1 MRRSRAVAQGPR
13 GSSDF
18 TFMHA
23 RHDRKLTLVT
33 DTDTGTRDS
42 LQDSSMLRRLLRFPL
57 FYKILVANVGVLA
70 LVAVGCALVT
80 RSAAANES
88 INFAFVVTAGLA
100 LSVVSNALILRLA
113 LSPLRQLED
122 TARRV
127 RSGDA
132 DARIVP
138 TPLADRDFE
147 RVAETFNMMLDSA
160 QAYRQR
166 LREVAARALNAQ
178 EEERKRIARE
188 LHDGIAQSL
197 AALRVRLR
205 MARSADAE
213 SAVAAL
219 ERISADLGEATEELR
234 RIAQGLRP
242 PALDMLGLAPA
253 IESCARSINDTTG
266 LMVDT
271 DMGPVGGQL
280 TSDAELALYRIV
292 QEALSNAAR
301 HAGARTARVSLDA
314 ADGVVTAV
322 VSDDGHGFSVEAEMA
337 RGGLGLFGMQERGAY
352 VGGSVQIESEPGA
365 GTRIVVTIPTLETAR
380 YA

>member
-1 MRRSRAVAQGPR
+1 
-13 GSSDF
+13 
-18 TFMHA
+18 
-23 RHDRKLTLVT
+23 
-33 DTDTGTRDS
+33 
-42 LQDSSMLRRLLRFPL
+42 MLRRLLRFPL

>member
-1 MRRSRAVAQGPR
+1 METRN
-13 GSSDF
+13 
-18 TFMHA
+18 
-23 RHDRKLTLVT
+23 DRKLTLVT
-33 DTDTGTRDS
+33 DAEFRDGRPT
-42 LQDSSMLRRLLRFPL
+42 QAGGMVNRLLRFPL
-57 FYKILVANVGVLA
+57 FYKILIANVAVLA

-80 RSAAANES
+80 RSTAGTES

-100 LSVVSNALILRLA
+100 LSVLSNALILRLA
-113 LSPLRQLED
+113 LSPLRELEEA
-122 TARRV
+122 ARRV
-127 RSGDA
+127 RAGDLE
-132 DARIVP
+132 ARVTP
-138 TPLADRDFE
+138 TPLADRDFQ
-147 RVAETFNMMLDSA
+147 RVADTFNIMLDSA
-160 QAYRQR
+160 EAYRQR

-205 MARSADAE
+205 VARSAEGAE
-213 SAVAAL
+213 RTSAL

-253 IESCARSINDTTG
+253 IESCARSISDTTG
-266 LMVDT
+266 LTVDT
-271 DMGPVGGQL
+271 DMGAVGGQL

-301 HAGARTARVSLDA
+301 HAEAGSARVSLDV
-314 ADGVVTAV
+314 ADGIVTAV
-322 VSDDGHGFSVEAEMA
+322 VSDDGRGFSVDTEMS